1 MSGKLIYTLVGVILL
16 VIAVEGGYF
25 WGTKSARSQLANRR
39 IAPVAISDQNTD
51 QREETNSIIPVV
63 DEAAGNWVKLVNSL
77 PIDALWTS
85 NWQTS
90 IGGKFISKDAVS
102 ATIETSKGQ
111 KRIEYPLGSK
121 INFFLYD
128 YAANTHTPINE
139 TEIRPGDQVTVVV
152 SIGTLDGIVSDSSLN
167 KIINSPTPMP
177 AELP

>member
-1 MSGKLIYTLVGVILL
+1 MSGKLIYTLAGVILL
-16 VIAVEGGYF
+16 VIAVEGGYY
-25 WGTKSARSQLANRR
+25 WGTKSARGQLPNRS
-39 IAPVAISDQNTD
+39 APPISITD
-51 QREETNSIIPVV
+51 QKIGAKEEVNSIIPVI
-63 DEAAGNWVKLVNSL
+63 DEAAGDWVKFVNSL

-128 YAANTHTPINE
+128 NATDTHVPISE
-139 TEIRPGDQVTVVV
+139 SEINPGDDVTVVV

-177 AELP
+177 VEQ